1 MRFSTRLII
10 CFVAPA
16 SLFVAA
22 AAAGVWGLIRT
33 QAEFDHYMATDQ
45 KLSDGLSEM
54 YAQGLQSGQ
63 ALRNTV
69 LDPTNIRA
77 YENLKAAQE
86 AFRKAFTDTEKVAG
100 GTRFEQNLSIIASLR
115 DAQEAAV
122 SKVSAL
128 VKSDPQAAAKLLNT
142 EETPA
147 WRKLRTELINQRKAA
162 REVAQE
168 AHAAAQS
175 RGRQAIAIA
184 AFFALVAVGVAVAL
198 GWVMLRNVRR
208 ELGGEP
214 ADARDALRRIAAGD
228 LSVDVPATSHMGSL
242 IAELAH
248 MQQDLQRLVG
258 QIRQASDSIQVAS
271 TEVATGNLDLSSRT
285 EEAASSLQE
294 TAASMEQLTS
304 TVTQSASSAST
315 ANRLAS
321 TATEVAQRGGQ
332 VVAKVVSTMNDIN
345 ASSRKVVDIIGVID
359 GIAFQTNILALNAA
373 VEAARAGE
381 EGRGFAVV
389 AGEVRQLAQR
399 SAEAAKEIK
408 KLIGDSVASVENGTQ
423 LVEDAGRTMSELMT
437 SVQGV
442 SSLISEISAAANEQ
456 SQGIGQVNVAVGQLD
471 QMTQQN
477 AALVEESA
485 AAAES
490 LKDQANR
497 LGQMASRFKV
507 GALALAS

>member
-1 MRFSTRLII
+1 MRFSARLTI
-10 CFVAPA
+10 CFIAPA
-16 SLFVAA
+16 TLFVAA
-22 AAAGVWGLIRT
+22 TTVGVLGLART
-33 QAEFDHYMATDQ
+33 QAEFDQYMATDQ

-69 LDPTNIRA
+69 LDPKNARA

-86 AFRKAFTDTEKVAG
+86 AFRKAFTETEKVAK
-100 GTRFEQNLSIIASLR
+100 GTPFEKDLPLIASLR
-115 DAQEAAV
+115 DAQETAV

-128 VKSDPQAAAKLLNT
+128 VASDPQAAVKLLNT

-147 WRKLRTELINQRKAA
+147 WRKLRGELIKQRKAA
-162 REVAQE
+162 RQFAHE

-175 RGRQAIAIA
+175 RGRQATAIA
-184 AFFALVAVGVAVAL
+184 GFFAFVAAGVAIAL
-198 GWVMLRNVRR
+198 GWFMQRNVQR

-228 LSVDVPATSHMGSL
+228 LSVPVPLTPHADSL
-242 IAELAH
+242 MAELAH

-271 TEVATGNLDLSSRT
+271 AEVATGNVDLSSRT
-285 EEAASSLQE
+285 EEAASSLQQ
-294 TAASMEQLTS
+294 TASSMEQLTS
-304 TVTQSASSAST
+304 TVMQSASSAAT
-315 ANRLAS
+315 ATQLAS
-321 TATEVAQRGGQ
+321 TASDFAQRGGQ
-332 VVAKVVSTMNDIN
+332 VVAKVVSTMSDIN

-373 VEAARAGE
+373 VEAARAGD

-389 AGEVRQLAQR
+389 AGEVRQLARR

-408 KLIGDSVASVENGTQ
+408 KLIGDSVNSVESGAQ
-423 LVEDAGRTMSELMT
+423 LVEDAGKTMSELMA

-442 SSLISEISAAANEQ
+442 SSLITEISAAANEQ
-456 SQGIGQVNVAVGQLD
+456 SLGIGQVNVAVGQLD

-497 LGQMASRFKV
+497 LGEMASRFRL
-507 GALALAS
+507 GAAAA

>member
-1 MRFSTRLII
+1 VRFTARLTI

-16 SLFVAA
+16 VLFVAA
-22 AAAGVWGLIRT
+22 IGAGVWGLART

-69 LDPTNIRA
+69 LDPSNGRA
-77 YENLKAAQE
+77 FENLKASQV
-86 AFRKAFTDTEKVAG
+86 AFRKAFDEAEKVAI
-100 GTRFEQNLSIIASLR
+100 GTPFAKNLQSIATLR

-128 VKSDPQAAAKLLNT
+128 VHSDTQAATVLLNT

-147 WRKLRTELINQRKAA
+147 WRKLRAELVEQRETA
-162 REVAQE
+162 RKLAQE
-168 AHAAAQS
+168 GHAMAQA
-175 RGRQAIAIA
+175 RGREAIIIAGVLALLAIGA
-184 AFFALVAVGVAVAL
+184 AMVL
-198 GWVMLRNVRR
+198 GWFMQRNVQR

-228 LSVDVPATSHMGSL
+228 LSVPVPATRHAGSL
-242 IAELAH
+242 VAALAH
-248 MQQDLQRLVG
+248 MQQDLQQLVG
-258 QIRQASDSIQVAS
+258 NIRQASDSIQVAS

-285 EEAASSLQE
+285 EQTASSLQE
-294 TAASMEQLTS
+294 TAASMEELTS
-304 TVTQSASSAST
+304 TVTQSASSAAT
-315 ANRLAS
+315 ANQLAS
-321 TATEVAQRGGQ
+321 TASDVAQRGGQ
-332 VVAKVVSTMNDIN
+332 VVSQVVSTMNDIS
-345 ASSRKVVDIIGVID
+345 ASSKKVVDIIGVID

-381 EGRGFAVV
+381 QGRGFAVV

-399 SAEAAKEIK
+399 SAEAAREIK
-408 KLIGDSVASVENGTQ
+408 KLIGDSVTSVQAGTR
-423 LVEDAGRTMSELMT
+423 LVEDAGSTMSEVMA
-437 SVQGV
+437 SVQRV
-442 SSLISEISAAANEQ
+442 STLISEISSAANEQ

-497 LGQMASRFKV
+497 LGEMASRFRLSTV
-507 GALALAS
+507 AHAA